1 MKMRIKKRCAAPVRG
16 AVLIG
21 VLLCAIMMGLP
32 AASEEVRRALPM
44 LSEAE
49 YDELAHGEMIYG
61 ISLNGP
67 AITRYFVAGTEAAS
81 RAEVAQKIEKGF
93 ALGAVNYIPYPPAL
107 QAMDPSDRQL
117 AIFNKIRAISTQE
130 GVTYISHRAG
140 DKERTLIE
148 RSAYM
153 EDDKNLNRLLP
164 DPVAT
169 VFPKTAHSYVYQRDT
184 SFGGNRYEHTY
195 TNSEREIFVAIEN
208 ISSMK
213 VLGLFTAVKSG
224 QLSMNMGTYQLDD
237 GLLLVALTTIE
248 GRDPTVSVLG
258 LSVDL
263 PSAFKRRII
272 AVQNWL
278 IAQLNTIG
286 Q

>member
-1 MKMRIKKRCAAPVRG
+1 MKMHINGESSSPLRCF
-16 AVLIG
+16 VL
-21 VLLCAIMMGLP
+21 VVALFFAIMTSVWAG
-32 AASEEVRRALPM
+32 SEELRAALPM
-44 LSEAE
+44 LSDAE
-49 YDELAHGEMIYG
+49 YEQLSRTEMVYG
-61 ISLNGP
+61 ISLTGP
-67 AITRYFVAGTEAAS
+67 PIIRYFVPGTEAAR
-81 RAEVAQKIEKGF
+81 RALLVQDIEKGF
-93 ALGAVNYIPYPPAL
+93 ALGAVNYIPYTPAL
-107 QAMDPSDRQL
+107 KAMDQGERQL

-148 RSAYM
+148 RSSYM
-153 EDDKNLNRLLP
+153 EDDRNLNRLLP
-164 DPVAT
+164 DPVVT
-169 VFPKTAHSYVYQRDT
+169 VFPLTAHSYVYQRDT

-195 TNSEREIFVAIEN
+195 TNSDREIFVSIEN

-213 VLGLFTAVKSG
+213 VLGIFTAVKSG

-237 GLLLVALTTIE
+237 GLLLVALTSIE
-248 GRDPTVSVLG
+248 GRNPTVSVLG

-263 PSAFKRRII
+263 PSAFRRRIV

-278 IAQLNTIG
+278 IDQLNTIG

>member
-1 MKMRIKKRCAAPVRG
+1 MLVMM
-16 AVLIG
+16 
-21 VLLCAIMMGLP
+21 LLFTMMTSLP
-32 AASEEVRRALPM
+32 AASEEVRAALPM

-49 YDELAHGEMIYG
+49 YGKLAQGEMIYG
-61 ISLNGP
+61 ISLDGP
-67 AITRYFVAGTEAAS
+67 SITRYFVPGTEAAA
-81 RAEVAQKIEKGF
+81 RAVVAQKIAKGF
-93 ALGAVNYIPYPPAL
+93 ALGAVNYIPYTPAL
-107 QAMDPSDRQL
+107 KAMDPPDRQL
-117 AIFNKIRAISTQE
+117 AIFNTIRAISTQE

-140 DKERTLIE
+140 DKERILIE
-148 RSAYM
+148 RSSYM

-169 VFPKTAHSYVYQRDT
+169 VFPKSAHSYVYQRDS

-195 TNSEREIFVAIEN
+195 TNSDREIFVAIEN

-213 VLGLFTAVKSG
+213 VFGIFTAVKSR

-263 PSAFKRRII
+263 PSAFRRRIT

-278 IAQLNTIG
+278 IDQLNTIG